1 MNTTRREA
9 EDDARHV
16 MGAVPIILA
25 ASVLGPLFVCA
36 VAVLVW
42 LFR

>member
-1 MNTTRREA
+1 MNTNRREA
-9 EDDARHV
+9 EEDARHV

-25 ASVLGPLFVCA
+25 ASVLGPLFVCVA
-36 VAVLVW
+36 AVLAW